1 MYGLFKIISPQND
14 TGTMVTGGEPMNA
27 IQLKIKCWKCGRE
40 EVMLEANEEKAEDTS
55 EAKTEENIAEKA
67 VQVNFEKLC
76 PNCLVIWLE
85 KWDIMMEKSTFD
97 WFY

>member
-1 MYGLFKIISPQND
+1 
-14 TGTMVTGGEPMNA
+14 MNA

-40 EVMLEANEEKAEDTS
+40 EVMLEADYEKAGEKPEAQSED
-55 EAKTEENIAEKA
+55 NPGEKA
-67 VQVNFEKLC
+67 VQVKFEKLC
-76 PNCLVIWLE
+76 PHCLVIWLE